1 MFQSSERW
9 DVLNDLQIQ
18 MDLQA
23 SQMFRERAAP
33 DKVLDQ
39 D

>member
-1 MFQSSERW
+1 
-9 DVLNDLQIQ
+9 

>member
-1 MFQSSERW
+1 
-9 DVLNDLQIQ
+9 

-33 DKVLDQ
+33 DKVFDQ

>member
-1 MFQSSERW
+1 
-9 DVLNDLQIQ
+9 

-23 SQMFRERAAP
+23 SPMFRERAAP